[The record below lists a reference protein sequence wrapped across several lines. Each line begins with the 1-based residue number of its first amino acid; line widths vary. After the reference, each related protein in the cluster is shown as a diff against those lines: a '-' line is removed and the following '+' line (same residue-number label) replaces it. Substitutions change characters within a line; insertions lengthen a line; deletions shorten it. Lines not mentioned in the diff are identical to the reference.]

1 MTVETLIVY
10 KIQMMCLTGKR
21 FNIDKWFFIFVQKI
35 VGMNGWLN
43 PQQWGVG
50 HHPWLQKSHWRPLKH
65 FRWKIRRKYLL
76 SGISTAHRRQKS
88 LHRSGPVALGVRPP
102 NP

>member
-35 VGMNGWLN
+35 VGMNGWPN

-50 HHPWLQKSHWRPLKH
+50 HHPWLQKSQLRQWKH
-65 FRWKIRRKYLL
+65 FHWKIRRKYL
-76 SGISTAHRRQKS
+76 SGPTARQKS
-88 LHRSGPVALGVRPP
+88 LHQYRPMVFGVRPQTP
-102 NP
+102 